1 MAGYCVS
8 FCIIYYLKL
17 LNCLFI
23 SITICKNHH
32 CFFSDLIRRFEK
44 AVQIRLSQPQVTK
57 EIEAKETLKDEA
69 LKSSSTNIE
78 NTTNIENEK
87 EKEKLD
93 KPEEKISQTGLTVGS
108 EVKEITIE
116 GFLQG
121 LKLKKDLHFG
131 KISEQSWKSN
141 KPIISKV
148 TILFISLLF

>member
-1 MAGYCVS
+1 MKIA
-8 FCIIYYLKL
+8 
-17 LNCLFI
+17 FI
-23 SITICKNHH
+23 
-32 CFFSDLIRRFEK
+32 SDLIRRFEK

-57 EIEAKETLKDEA
+57 EHDAKENIKVDTA
-69 LKSSSTNIE
+69 KSSTSNIE
-78 NTTNIENEK
+78 STTNIEDQK
-87 EKEKLD
+87 EKDKLD

-131 KISEQSWKSN
+131 KISDRSWKSN

-148 TILFISLLF
+148 AIFFNTFYFYNTKHIDSEIVS

>member
-1 MAGYCVS
+1 MP
-8 FCIIYYLKL
+8 
-17 LNCLFI
+17 
-23 SITICKNHH
+23 
-32 CFFSDLIRRFEK
+32 FSDLIRRFEK

-57 EIEAKETLKDEA
+57 EIDAKDTLKT
-69 LKSSSTNIE
+69 S
-78 NTTNIENEK
+78 TTNLESTTNVEDQK
-87 EKEKLD
+87 EKEKFD

-148 TILFISLLF
+148 RVFLYNPKQRLSFC